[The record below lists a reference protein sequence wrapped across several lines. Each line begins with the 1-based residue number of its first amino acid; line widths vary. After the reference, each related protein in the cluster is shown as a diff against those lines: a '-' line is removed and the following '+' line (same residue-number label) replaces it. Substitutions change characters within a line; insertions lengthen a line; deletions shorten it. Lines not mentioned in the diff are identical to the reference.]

1 MVTLRLFYREDEWL
15 KRLMLDAEEVAE
27 IDRMW
32 DELYYISQEPLEL
45 TVAFEQ
51 LSEFATQDRPD
62 IVVAL
67 EPLRQPI
74 LDRADQF
81 KKRMQADEET
91 QFHAVLD
98 LAGQAWRQ
106 SVTESDRNRLQ
117 NLYEDLRVSELAHED
132 ALRLM
137 LARIL
142 TSPAFLYRVE
152 VPPSGEQPSRVSD
165 VELANRLSYFLWS
178 SMPDRELMDLALKG
192 RLQESEVLW
201 KQAQRMMADRKSR
214 RMAIHFA

>member
-1 MVTLRLFYREDEWL
+1 
-15 KRLMLDAEEVAE
+15 
-27 IDRMW
+27 
-32 DELYYISQEPLEL
+32 
-45 TVAFEQ
+45 
-51 LSEFATQDRPD
+51 
-62 IVVAL
+62 
-67 EPLRQPI
+67 
-74 LDRADQF
+74 
-81 KKRMQADEET
+81 MQADEET
-91 QFHAVLD
+91 QLHAVLD

-152 VPPSGEQPSRVSD
+152 VPPSGEQSSRVSD

-201 KQAQRMMADRKSR
+201 KQAQRMMADPKSR
-214 RMAIHFA
+214 RMAIHFACQWLGIRNFDQHDEKNEGLYPDFVSLRADMYEESIRFFEDMIRNNGNILDLSLIHI